1 MRQLVIVGN
10 LTPTNVALLA
20 AFRDL
25 GRRASLLPASAL
37 ASTPAAGNVY
47 LGRLDVKR
55 SLDGIEEGLE
65 ELREL
70 ETKGARVLNPPA
82 ALFRC
87 HDKLTT
93 ALALHGSGIPHPQT
107 ELIDV
112 GAAPPPFG
120 PPYVVK
126 PRFGSWGRD
135 VVMCEN
141 RRQLKRTLARL
152 SIRPW
157 FRANG
162 ALVQEL
168 VPAARRD
175 LRLVVAGGQVVG
187 AIARVAPAG
196 EWRTN
201 IALGGSRQPVVP
213 STGAMSVALDAAEAV
228 GGDLVGVDLV
238 ATGASHTVI
247 EVNGCVDF
255 TAEYAPHGDAFARAA
270 SALVAVAD
278 ELELDQVASAQ
289 APLPESE
296 TVVPGP

>member
-1 MRQLVIVGN
+1 MPQLVIVGS

-37 ASTPAAGNVY
+37 ATTPAAGSLY
-47 LGRLDVKR
+47 LGRLDVRR

-70 ETKGARVLNPPA
+70 ELQGARVLNSPA

-93 ALALHGSGIPHPQT
+93 ALALHGAGVPHPRT

-112 GAAPPPFG
+112 DAAPPPFG

-126 PRFGSWGRD
+126 PRFGSWGCD
-135 VVMCEN
+135 VVRCETE
-141 RRQLKRTLARL
+141 RQLKRTLARL
-152 SIRPW
+152 SARPW
-157 FRANG
+157 FRSNG

-168 VPAARRD
+168 VPCAGRD
-175 LRLVVAGGQVVG
+175 LRVVVAGGQIVG
-187 AIARVAPAG
+187 AIVRVAPPG
-196 EWRTN
+196 DWRTN
-201 IALGGSRQPVVP
+201 ISLGGTREPVVP
-213 STGAMSVALDAAEAV
+213 SSDARSLALAAAEAV

-238 ATGASHTVI
+238 ATDRSHSVI

-255 TAEYAPHGDAFARAA
+255 TADYALHGDAFGRAA
-270 SALVAVAD
+270 NALAAVAD
-278 ELELDQVASAQ
+278 AVELEQAVSARRR
-289 APLPESE
+289 LP
-296 TVVPGP
+296 TTGP